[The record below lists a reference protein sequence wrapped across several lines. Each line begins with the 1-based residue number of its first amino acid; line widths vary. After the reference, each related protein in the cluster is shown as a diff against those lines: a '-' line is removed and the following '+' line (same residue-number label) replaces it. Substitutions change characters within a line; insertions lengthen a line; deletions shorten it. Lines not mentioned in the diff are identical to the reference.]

1 MIPGV
6 KNKTRMTFS
15 NCGLIF
21 IFNAAVF
28 FFLGCGLGEREK
40 SRVVMVV
47 GAREITTEALK
58 KDMEFLS
65 AGMNGLE
72 RHQDQYRNQLA
83 EQLIGHYLI
92 LEYGK
97 EKGIALPEG
106 ALQSA
111 LDDITREYGEEAFK
125 EALLRE
131 YVDFDQ
137 WKDQLGEQLLE
148 FKILETVSKDVAPP
162 TYREIEQYF
171 KNNPAEF
178 RCPKMVRF
186 RQIVTR
192 TRGEAESLLKRIKN
206 GENMSEL
213 ARQYSIAPEAE
224 SGGEVGWIARAHLE
238 EGMGRGLFS
247 MPQGKLSPI
256 VETPYGYHIFRVLAI
271 RPGIVK
277 ELPDVIEQ
285 IETKLLRQKR
295 EIFLEKWIEN
305 LGTHFEVKINQD
317 LLNNVELYEN
327 F

>member
-1 MIPGV
+1 MIPCV
-6 KNKTRMTFS
+6 MNKTRITFS
-15 NCGLIF
+15 NCGF
-21 IFNAAVF
+21 IFSAAVF
-28 FFLGCGLGEREK
+28 FFLGCGLVEQEE
-40 SRVVMVV
+40 SRVVIVV
-47 GAREITTEALK
+47 GSREITTEALV

-72 RHQDQYRNQLA
+72 KHQEEYRNQLA

-92 LEYGK
+92 IEYGK
-97 EKGIALPEG
+97 EKGITLPEG
-106 ALQSA
+106 ELQSA
-111 LDDITREYGEEAFK
+111 LDDITREYGEEDFK

-148 FKILETVSKDVAPP
+148 IKILEKVSKNVAPP

-171 KNNPAEF
+171 ENNPAEF
-178 RCPKMVRF
+178 RCPQMVRF

-206 GENMSEL
+206 GESMSEL
-213 ARQYSIAPEAE
+213 ARKYSIAPEAE
-224 SGGEVGWIARAHLE
+224 SGGEIGWIARAHLE
-238 EGMGRGLFS
+238 EGMGRVLFS

-271 RPGIVK
+271 RPGTVK
-277 ELPDVIEQ
+277 ELPDIIEQ
-285 IETKLLRQKR
+285 IEAKLFHQKR
-295 EIFLEKWIEN
+295 EIFLKKWIED
-305 LGTHFEVKINQD
+305 LGTHFEVKINQE
-317 LLNNVELYEN
+317 LLNNLELNES